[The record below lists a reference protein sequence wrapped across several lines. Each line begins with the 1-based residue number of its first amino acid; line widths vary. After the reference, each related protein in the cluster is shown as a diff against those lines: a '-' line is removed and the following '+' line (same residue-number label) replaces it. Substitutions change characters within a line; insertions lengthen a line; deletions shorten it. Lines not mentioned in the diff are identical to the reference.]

1 MLVKETLGENQLA
14 SKALQL
20 RMKGKHEEAE
30 KVMVRQCFHFYLLL
44 FHP

>member
-1 MLVKETLGENQLA
+1 MLIKETLGENQLA